1 MYCKEKLM
9 KKLSASELG
18 LKIKEFAG
26 YVRCVKDNYRNP
38 AAHKNTMSMSEAS
51 ECLVYFLEI
60 ERVLKIMLEQFDF

>member
-1 MYCKEKLM
+1 M

-38 AAHKNTMSMSEAS
+38 AAHKNTMSMS
-51 ECLVYFLEI
+51 
-60 ERVLKIMLEQFDF
+60 